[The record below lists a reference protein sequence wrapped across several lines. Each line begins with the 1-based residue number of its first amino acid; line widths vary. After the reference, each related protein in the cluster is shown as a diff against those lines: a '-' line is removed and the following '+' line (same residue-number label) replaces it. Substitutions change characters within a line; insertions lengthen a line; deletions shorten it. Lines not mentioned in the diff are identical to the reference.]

1 MLEKSRVTCRASLY
15 GLPGSSCFALMFM
28 LACIAVV
35 DAQAQNGS
43 ATRRA
48 PTTAVAPAENVEVV
62 QVADDVY
69 MIGGGGSNVT
79 VHVGPQGLF
88 VVDTGSAAASAKIV
102 AAIRSISDKP
112 IRYIANTSADPDHI
126 GGNIEVNKLREAI
139 KSREVI
145 DEHASMVAY
154 QTVLDRLSA
163 ATGQQSTVPAAAWP
177 TSTFT
182 TPQQDYAFNNQAI
195 QLFHRSAAHT
205 DGDIVVFFR
214 RSDVVA
220 TGDLFDKTRYPVIDV
235 AKGGTINGEIDA
247 INWLL
252 DLIVPGEKEEGGT
265 MVVPGHGRLC
275 DESEVMEYRD
285 MLTIV
290 RDRVKDMVDKGMT
303 LQQVKAAK
311 PTFEYDPEYGA
322 SEAFVE
328 AVFRGLQVKR

>member
-1 MLEKSRVTCRASLY
+1 MLEKCRPTCRASLY
-15 GLPGSSCFALMFM
+15 GAPGSSCFALIFM
-28 LACIAVV
+28 LACTALV
-35 DAQAQNGS
+35 DAQAQNGG
-43 ATRRA
+43 AARRA
-48 PTTAVAPAENVEVV
+48 PATTAALAENVDVV
-62 QVADDVY
+62 QVASDVY

-79 VHVGPQGLF
+79 MHVGPQGLF

-126 GGNIEVNKLREAI
+126 GGNIEVNKLGEAI

-145 DEHASMVAY
+145 DEHASIVAY

-163 ATGQQSTVPAAAWP
+163 AGQPPAVPAAAWP

-182 TPQQDYAFNNQAI
+182 TPQQDFAFNNQAI
-195 QLFHRSAAHT
+195 QLFHRPAAHT
-205 DGDIVVFFR
+205 DGDVVVFFR

-220 TGDLFDKTRYPVIDV
+220 AGDVFDKTRYPVIDV
-235 AKGGTINGEIDA
+235 AKGGSINGEIDA

-311 PTFEYDPEYGA
+311 PTFEYDPEYGP
-322 SEAFVE
+322 SDAFVE

>member
-1 MLEKSRVTCRASLY
+1 
-15 GLPGSSCFALMFM
+15 
-28 LACIAVV
+28 LA
-35 DAQAQNGS
+35 DAQAQNGG
-43 ATRRA
+43 AARRA
-48 PTTAVAPAENVEVV
+48 PATAAAPAENVDVV
-62 QVADDVY
+62 QVASDVY

-126 GGNIEVNKLREAI
+126 GGNVEVNKLGEAI

-145 DEHASMVAY
+145 DEHASIVAY

-163 ATGQQSTVPAAAWP
+163 AGRPPTVPAAAWP

-182 TPQQDYAFNNQAI
+182 TPQQDFAFNNQAI
-195 QLFHRSAAHT
+195 QLFHRPAAHT
-205 DGDIVVFFR
+205 DGDVVVFFR

-220 TGDLFDKTRYPVIDV
+220 AGDVFDKTRYPVIDV
-235 AKGGTINGEIDA
+235 AKGGSINGEIDA

-311 PTFEYDPEYGA
+311 PTFEYDPEYGP
-322 SEAFVE
+322 SDAFVE

>member
-1 MLEKSRVTCRASLY
+1 MFTGRASLY
-15 GLPGSSCFALMFM
+15 GLPERIPSALIFM
-28 LACIAVV
+28 LACTALV
-35 DAQAQNGS
+35 DAQAQNGG
-43 ATRRA
+43 AARRA
-48 PTTAVAPAENVEVV
+48 PATTAALAENVDVV
-62 QVADDVY
+62 QVASDVY

-79 VHVGPQGLF
+79 MHVGPQGLF

-126 GGNIEVNKLREAI
+126 GGNIEVNKLGEAI

-145 DEHASMVAY
+145 DEHASIVAY

-163 ATGQQSTVPAAAWP
+163 AGQPPAVPAAAWP

-182 TPQQDYAFNNQAI
+182 TPQQDFAFNNQAI
-195 QLFHRSAAHT
+195 QLFHRPAAHT
-205 DGDIVVFFR
+205 DGDVVVFFR

-220 TGDLFDKTRYPVIDV
+220 AGDVFDKTRYPVIDV
-235 AKGGTINGEIDA
+235 AKGGSINGEIDA

-311 PTFEYDPEYGA
+311 PTFEYDPEYGP
-322 SEAFVE
+322 SDAFVE